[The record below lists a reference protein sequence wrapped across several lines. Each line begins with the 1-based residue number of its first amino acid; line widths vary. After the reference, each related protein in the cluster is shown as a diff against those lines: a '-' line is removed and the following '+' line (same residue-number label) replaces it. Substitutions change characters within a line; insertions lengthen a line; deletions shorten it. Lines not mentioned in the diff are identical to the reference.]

1 MKVLPI
7 ATLCLLAWTGS
18 PQESSEAKAAAQRV
32 AHGVAHLRHAVGE
45 WSAKTEFLNE
55 DGSVAGSVEG
65 TYSFRWVVPDRVLA
79 GESEIPSLRRK
90 SAILFYVNV
99 EKELIE
105 MSSVSADGEL
115 WVMTGPIDGEVRT
128 TATKEMPDQTR
139 MQLRFTRSAVE
150 ADRFESTMEFTTDD
164 GKQWKPGN
172 HQVFE
177 RRK

>member
-1 MKVLPI
+1 
-7 ATLCLLAWTGS
+7 
-18 PQESSEAKAAAQRV
+18 
-32 AHGVAHLRHAVGE
+32 
-45 WSAKTEFLNE
+45 
-55 DGSVAGSVEG
+55 
-65 TYSFRWVVPDRVLA
+65 
-79 GESEIPSLRRK
+79 
-90 SAILFYVNV
+90 
-99 EKELIE
+99 
-105 MSSVSADGEL
+105 
-115 WVMTGPIDGEVRT
+115 VRT